1 MKENGHI
8 YLIPAN
14 FDDYNLDDLQK
25 ENERTDFG
33 ICWSNGREDG
43 THVQRFN
50 KEDIVYIYFHDER
63 HLTDRILLKAKVVES
78 DATDEKVDDT
88 FLFSEFCKKVVA
100 DHERMSTYSDEK
112 QKDYIEWANKKYH
125 GFYLKEFKAISENDE
140 NTFKYIHKDEIT
152 NSSIQKMGIMGVR
165 ISQTKIDLNQKKYN
179 TLREA
184 LEKTVFKPELS
195 SLREKY
201 NNDACVVCTK
211 SEKGKH
217 SFLKPN
223 NLYYYEIHHILQQ
236 SFNNIIKKDK
246 PDWFKNEYI
255 EKNINNKEI
264 NTLIYNDFNEVK
276 LCPYHHNLLHYGKYD
291 ERKKVLDKLVDD
303 NYREKLKV
311 KVGND
316 KDCNA
321 IIEYIY
327 SQYAK

>member
-1 MKENGHI
+1 MKETGHI
-8 YLIPAN
+8 YLIPAD

-33 ICWSNGREDG
+33 ICWSNGRKDG
-43 THVQRFN
+43 TYVQRFN
-50 KEDIVYIYFHDER
+50 KGDIVYIYFHDER
-63 HLTDRILLKAKVVES
+63 RLTDRILLKAKVVES

-88 FLFSEFCKKVVA
+88 FLFSEYCKKVVA
-100 DHERMSTYSDEK
+100 DHEMMSTYSDEK

-125 GFYLKEFKAISENDE
+125 GFYLKEFKAISEKDE
-140 NTFKYIHKDEIT
+140 NTFKYIHKDEII
-152 NSSIQKMGIMGVR
+152 NSSIQKMGIMGIR

-179 TLREA
+179 TLRET
-184 LEKTVFKPELS
+184 LEKAVFKRELS

-236 SFNNIIKKDK
+236 SFNNKKVK
-246 PDWFKNEYI
+246 PDWFKDEYK

-276 LCPYHHNLLHYGKYD
+276 LCPYHHNLLHYGKYE

-303 NYREKLKV
+303 NYRKKLKD

-327 SQYAK
+327 SQYVK